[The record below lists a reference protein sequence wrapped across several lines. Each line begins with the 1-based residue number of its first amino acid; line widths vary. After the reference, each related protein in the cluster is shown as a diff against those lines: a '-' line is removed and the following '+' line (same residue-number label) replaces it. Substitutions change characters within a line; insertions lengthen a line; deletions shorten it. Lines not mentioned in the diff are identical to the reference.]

1 MPQQTNLNVSPYFDD
16 FSEDKNFHKVL
27 FKPGFPVQAR
37 ELTTLQSILQSQ
49 IEKFG
54 DHFFKEGSQVIPGG
68 IGVDFTYY
76 GVKIDSSFF
85 GVPVSSYLDKLVGVT
100 IKGATTKVTATV
112 VKVLDSTESEAGFVT
127 LYVKYKNSNPNS
139 EYQVFQ
145 SGESLITNSNII
157 YGSTLIQAGNTF
169 ANTVA
174 LNASFAASA
183 ATISDGVYFVRGNF
197 VSVEK
202 QTVILDQ
209 YNNKPSVRVGLLVN
223 ETVVSSADDPSLN
236 DNSQGF
242 SNYAAP
248 GADRLKINLQLTKK
262 DISDFNDQNFIELVR
277 IKEGVIEKFVD
288 RSQYSLITNE
298 LARRTYD
305 ESGDYVTKS
314 FDVFPRET
322 LNNHSGNKGLFDRG
336 TITPEGNEVSDD
348 LLTYK
353 IMPGKAYVR
362 GYEIQTISPT
372 YLDVDKPRTTV
383 GVPTSGINVE
393 NGTTVK
399 INNISGLP
407 LIGFNENSIIEFRS
421 ERRNETT
428 GGSGTGGPEINHIG
442 FTTVGTARVV
452 DITSSRIYESDASEC
467 ELYLY
472 DIQTYSQ
479 VGINTLAPVENNLRA
494 PAFIK
499 GKSSGATGFLKYD
512 AFHSQ
517 NVILTLTNV
526 SGQFIKNEPL
536 IIDGIEKNIL
546 TTSVNDFNLGDV
558 KSVFQSKD
566 DYSGLGTHFNADTVL
581 NRIIPLAN
589 VGSEFTISGDLTGN
603 PDSVGVVTCT
613 NTNLS
618 PIVRPNDILVYTN
631 PNARLV
637 AGVDERND
645 KQFTYNKV
653 ESVDSNG
660 RNLNIVGVSTVTGV
674 NRGSLIQGQTQ
685 TSTVGVLRPSFTSKG
700 NGFFSS
706 LKYSNVSSVDL
717 TQGDIN
723 LTHQFTVDSSTGQ
736 FIINLDNVPELQ
748 NEPDISWKDIGAD
761 YKLVNESGEII
772 PIYRNNVVVT
782 GKRIITVSG
791 INDNAAGVSGSANS
805 TFITTLDKKSVK
817 SKEKKF
823 GDINSLVISRSKYTS
838 SGIGTTT
845 LNNGLEYSGVYGTRV
860 EDDII
865 SLNCPDVYRVYGA
878 YESKDSDDPKIP
890 TITLTDI
897 TGPVS
902 TVDGFVVGETIQ
914 SLFGLAKAIV
924 VSKDTTNNSL
934 EIQYMNDERFI
945 PDESLLTSK
954 SLITAK
960 ILTTTVGDDDIL
972 GDYYFDNGIR
982 PEFYDYSRL
991 IRSAESSEP
1000 KRKIRVIYQ
1009 KYSVDSTDR
1018 GDFYS
1023 ANSYPSDAYQSISS
1037 TLTRGKLI
1045 RNSDLIDFRPKVKDY
1060 DLSSDTRSPFEFDG
1074 KDFSEAS
1081 GHTQF
1086 TITPKTTLE
1095 VAFDHYVGRIDKIFL
1110 TRDGKFTVQKGV
1122 ASRSPKEP
1130 SNEDSA
1136 LLIGTAYL
1144 PPYIFNARNVKF
1156 IKTDHKRYTMKDIAK
1171 LDNRLSNVEFYT
1183 SLSLLE
1189 TDTNSLTIKDP
1200 STGLDR
1206 FKSGFYV
1213 DNFSTLQLANTS
1225 DPSWGS
1231 SIDTANNL
1239 CRPSHN
1245 TTAIDLQLGSSAIPG
1260 VTNTTTPNADLAF
1273 VTDLGNPNVR
1283 KTGPL
1288 VTLDYNEEE
1297 YQAQKFATRTENV
1310 NPFNIVNWV
1319 GSMELEPESDVWVA
1333 TNQLEVNNV
1342 TIEGAYDAFMTLY
1355 PPDAEGLTPIQW
1367 NAWEENVAGMTE
1379 VPENIGSPIEI
1390 GRVQGESN
1398 WEKTG
1403 VVDLDRVHI
1412 MSNGAGRVIDSGDN
1426 ELANALVDSL
1436 TAGIA
1441 TKNDDGAFLID
1452 RDSAAGQRLIERF
1465 GAPGA
1470 DGLLSG
1476 SGLTQ
1481 FQFVESGESAG
1492 NALGSGFLRALERAG
1507 ETSGTLAALEMQQAI
1522 FDARGDTERGGGA
1535 RFGTFDSGL
1544 GEVEIARRR
1553 TDLVTTAQQ
1562 VEITTTREF
1571 NRTGIQYLI
1580 TEQIDKQSLGN
1591 KVVSRDIIPFMRFR
1605 NVEFIAKRLKPLTR
1619 VYPFFDEI
1627 NFGGFVVPKLL
1638 EVSDISGEFQVGEMV
1653 VGLMPSDNPDIAGD
1667 GINPRIRFRLAQP
1680 NHKYGPYDKPTSTYT
1695 DIPYDPDSTIESQY
1709 SESSTIL
1716 NVDTFGLSSIEEN
1729 GLGWVGIGM
1738 KLVGQTSGAEATVSN
1753 LRLVTDE
1760 NGSVR
1765 GCFFIPDPSVVK
1777 NPKFETGTKT
1787 FRLTDSSSNSRVGGS
1802 VNTSSQG
1809 NFFAQG
1815 EIENLQEDV
1824 IGIRNAKFE
1833 PQELRREQRFDT
1845 STRQETVITQEE
1857 ELVTEDVRWIDPLCQ
1872 SFVTGEGEGV
1882 FLTSVDVYFKT
1893 KSESIPITLQI
1904 RTLRNGNPTQTV
1916 LPFGEVTLDPE
1927 DVTIFEADGSS
1938 STSVTRFTFPSLVY
1952 LQPNREYGITLLSN
1966 SDEYNVYIARMG
1978 EIDVFSSSQ
1987 DDTGT
1992 QTIVSQ
1998 QPSAGV
2004 LFKSQNGSTW
2014 TANQFEDLAYIIN
2027 KAKFKETN
2035 GTVRFYS
2042 PILSEDNNQIKRLRD
2057 NPIIMGSRQIKIG
2070 ITSSIPED
2078 LLAGVSAG
2086 VAITQKNN
2094 PDFSGRIVGLGG
2106 SITRDVSGANL
2117 DVPSYKPSLSIAIDD
2132 PGVGIV
2138 PLTGNGQVTYENVSL
2153 TSATGT
2159 GATCSI
2165 VVENGVV
2172 GVVSVFSGGS
2182 GYQTGQRL
2190 IIDPTNFAIVGNETP
2205 RLSIIGIAA
2214 TDTVFVND
2222 IQGEYDENSQI
2233 DYRTSTGIGVT
2244 LVYQTPNPASV
2255 FPNNTRDGLHMDVLS
2270 HTHGMHSGNNFV
2282 RLSNIRTDI
2291 RPLILLD
2298 AMSKTSTDDIVIAG
2312 TGNTSTIDPYL
2323 NFEGLQVSATNPG
2336 YIKINNE
2343 VIRYTSINSNG
2354 TGLSGITRGVF
2365 DSIAGSHTINN
2376 FVEKY
2381 ELNGVCLARFNKTH
2395 NFADVNV
2402 SVGTSRALDS
2412 FYVKIDTTG
2421 TVDGS
2426 ITILPDRSGS
2436 GSLPKL
2442 FFNETKAAGGTNVK
2456 SSKNLQFELIHP
2468 NVQIFTPAE
2477 TTIDANVRT
2486 ITATSIGA
2494 YQNETPEPSFED
2506 MGFESVVLN
2515 ENNYFD
2521 SPRMVASKVNEDQ
2534 FVNGL
2539 PGSRSLTLELNL
2551 NSKHKDISPV
2561 VDTTRVNTILSTNRI
2576 DNPVKDF
2583 ANNGDIM
2590 NSFTEPHAAVYLTRA
2605 IRLEQPAT
2613 SIKLMF
2619 LGNRPPGTD
2628 IRALYKILRNDG
2640 PDNPEFELF
2649 PGYDNLGDNNEI
2661 LDPRN
2666 SDGLPDTFVPIN
2678 GSDIEYSDYEFTI
2691 DNLPE
2696 YEVYQ
2701 VKILFT
2707 STNQAVVPKIKDLRV
2722 IALA

>member
-68 IGVDFTYY
+68 IGIDFSYY

-100 IKGATTKVTATV
+100 IKGATTEVTATV
-112 VKVLDSTESEAGFVT
+112 VKVLDSTESEEGFVT

-139 EYQVFQ
+139 EFQ
-145 SGESLITNSNII
+145 IFEPGESLITNSNII

-174 LNASFAASA
+174 LNSSFLASA
-183 ATISDGVYFVRGNF
+183 ATINDGVYFVRGNF

-202 QTVILDQ
+202 QTIILDQ
-209 YNNKPSVRVGLLVN
+209 YNSKPSVRVGLLVN
-223 ETVVSSADDPSLN
+223 ETIVSSADDPSLN

-262 DISDFNDQNFIELVR
+262 DINDLNDQNFIELAR
-277 IKEGVIEKFVD
+277 IREGVIEKFVD
-288 RSQYSLITNE
+288 RTVYSEISKE

-305 ESGDYVTKS
+305 ESGNYVTKS

-322 LNNHSGNKGLFDRG
+322 LNNHSGNKGLFDSG
-336 TITPEGNEVSDD
+336 TITPEGNQVSDD

-362 GYEIQTISPT
+362 GYEIEKPVT
-372 YLDVDKPRTTV
+372 YLDVEKPRSTV

-428 GGSGTGGPEINHIG
+428 GGPGTGGPEINHVG

-452 DITSSRIYESDASEC
+452 DITSNRIYESDASEC

-479 VGINTLAPVENNLRA
+479 VGINTLAAAENNLRA
-494 PAFIK
+494 PSFIK

-526 SGQFIKNEPL
+526 SGQFIENEPL
-536 IIDGIEKNIL
+536 IINGIEKNIL

-581 NRIIPLAN
+581 DRVISLAN

-603 PDSVGVVTCT
+603 PTSAGVVTCT

-618 PIVRPNDILVYTN
+618 AIVRTNDILVYTN

-645 KQFTYNKV
+645 NQLTYNKV
-653 ESVDSNG
+653 ESVDFNG
-660 RNLNIVGVSTVTGV
+660 RNLNIVGVATVTGV
-674 NRGSLIQGQTQ
+674 NRGSLIQGETQ
-685 TSTVGVLRPSFTSKG
+685 TATVGVLRPSFISKS
-700 NGFFSS
+700 NGFFSP
-706 LKYSNVSSVDL
+706 LKYNNVSSVDL

-736 FIINLDNVPELQ
+736 FIINLDNVAEFQ
-748 NEPDISWKDIGAD
+748 NEPDISWKDVGAN

-772 PIYRNNVVVT
+772 PIYRNNVVIT

-791 INDNAAGVSGSANS
+791 INANATGVSGSANS

-823 GDINSLVISRSKYTS
+823 STIDSLVISRSKYTS

-860 EDDII
+860 EDDVI
-865 SLNCPDVYRVYGA
+865 SLNCPDVYRVYGV
-878 YESKDSDDPKIP
+878 YESKDFDDPKLP

-897 TGPVS
+897 TGPIS

-934 EIQYMNDERFI
+934 EIQYMNEERFI
-945 PDESLLTSK
+945 SDESLLTTT

-960 ILTTTVGDDDIL
+960 VLATTVGDDDIF

-991 IRSAESSEP
+991 IRTAESFEP
-1000 KRKIRVIYQ
+1000 KRKIKVIYQ

-1023 ANSYPSDAYQSISS
+1023 VNSYPSDVYQSISFTS
-1037 TLTRGKLI
+1037 TRGELI

-1060 DLSSDTRSPFEFDG
+1060 DLNSDTRSPFEFDG

-1086 TITPKTTLE
+1086 TITPKTVLE

-1122 ASRSPKEP
+1122 ASRNPQEP
-1130 SNEDSA
+1130 SNEDDA

-1156 IKTDHKRYTMKDIAK
+1156 IKTEHKRYTMKDIAK
-1171 LDNRLSNVEFYT
+1171 LDSRLSNVEFYT

-1225 DPSWGS
+1225 DPSWGC
-1231 SIDTANNL
+1231 SIDTENNL
-1239 CRPSHN
+1239 CRPTHN
-1245 TTAIDLQLGSSAIPG
+1245 TPSIDLQLGSSAIPG
-1260 VTNTTTPNADLAF
+1260 VTSTTTPNADLAF

-1288 VTLDYNEEE
+1288 VTLDYDEEE
-1297 YQAQKFATRTENV
+1297 YQSQKFATRTENV
-1310 NPFNIVNWV
+1310 NPFNIVNWS
-1319 GSMELEPESDVWVA
+1319 GSMELEPASDIWIA

-1342 TIEGAYDAFMTLY
+1342 TIEGSYQAFMDLY
-1355 PPDAEGLTPIQW
+1355 PPEADGWSAIQW
-1367 NAWEENVAGMTE
+1367 NAWEENFAGRTE
-1379 VPENIGSPIEI
+1379 TERNIGAPIEI
-1390 GRVQGESN
+1390 GRTSSTSN

-1403 VVDLDRVHI
+1403 VVNRDRVHI
-1412 MSNGAGRVIDSGDN
+1412 MSNGAGAAIDRGDN
-1426 ELANALVDSL
+1426 ALANALVDSL
-1436 TAGIA
+1436 TRGVA
-1441 TKNDDGAFLID
+1441 TKTATGAFLID
-1452 RDSAAGQRLIERF
+1452 RNSAAGQRLTARF

-1470 DGLLSG
+1470 DGLLRG
-1476 SGLTQ
+1476 SGTTQ
-1481 FQFVESGESAG
+1481 FQFVDSGAG
-1492 NALGSGFLRALERAG
+1492 NALGSGFLRALQRQNIRPG
-1507 ETSGTLAALEMQQAI
+1507 STDALRLQQDI
-1522 FDARGDTERGGGA
+1522 QLRRPEGGGA
-1535 RFGTFDSGL
+1535 RFGTADSGL

-1553 TDLVTTAQQ
+1553 TDTVTTSQQ
-1562 VEITTTREF
+1562 VEVTTRHEF
-1571 NRTGIQYLI
+1571 NRTGVSYKV

-1591 KVVSRDIIPFMRFR
+1591 KVVSRDVIPFMRFR

-1627 NFGGFVVPKLL
+1627 NLGGFIVPKLL
-1638 EVSDISGEFQVGEMV
+1638 EISDVSGEFQVGEIIQ
-1653 VGLMPSDNPDIAGD
+1653 GLMPNDNPDIAGD
-1667 GINPRIRFRLAQP
+1667 GINPRIRFRLAQA
-1680 NHKYGPYDKPTSTYT
+1680 NHKYGPYDEPTSTYSN
-1695 DIPYDPDSTIESQY
+1695 IPYDPDSTIESQY

-1760 NGSVR
+1760 NGSIR
-1765 GCFFIPDPSVVK
+1765 GCFFIPDSTVVK

-1787 FRLTDSSSNSRVGGS
+1787 FRLTDSEANSRIGGA
-1802 VNTSSQG
+1802 VNTSAET

-1815 EIENLQEDV
+1815 ELDNLQEDV
-1824 IGIRNAKFE
+1824 IGVRNARIETKDHTDQKFE
-1833 PQELRREQRFDT
+1833 ETR
-1845 STRQETVITQEE
+1845 RQETRIDQE
-1857 ELVTEDVRWIDPLCQ
+1857 ELVTEEVRWIDPLCQ

-1882 FLTSVDVYFKT
+1882 FLTSVDIYFKT

-1904 RTLRNGNPTQTV
+1904 RTLRNGSPTQTV
-1916 LPFGEVTLDPE
+1916 IPFGEVTLEPE

-1938 STSVTRFTFPSLVY
+1938 STSVTRFTFPSLAY

-1978 EIDVFSSSQ
+1978 EVDVFSSSQ
-1987 DDTGT
+1987 EDTGT

-2014 TANQFEDLAYIIN
+2014 TANQFEDLAYTIN
-2027 KAKFKETN
+2027 KAKFKETT
-2035 GTVRFYS
+2035 GTIRFYS

-2070 ITSSIPED
+2070 ITSSIAED

-2106 SITRDVSGANL
+2106 SMTRDVSGANL
-2117 DVPSYKPSLSIAIDD
+2117 DVPSYKPSLSVAIDD

-2159 GATCSI
+2159 GVTCSI

-2190 IIDPTNFAIVGNETP
+2190 IIDPTNFARVGNETP
-2205 RLSIIGIAA
+2205 RLSVIGIAA
-2214 TDTVFVND
+2214 TDTVFVDD

-2233 DYRTSTGIGVT
+2233 QYRTSTGIGVT
-2244 LVYQTPNPASV
+2244 LVSQTPNSASV
-2255 FPNNTRDGLHMDVLS
+2255 FPNNTRDGLHMDVLF

-2282 RLSNIRTDI
+2282 SLSNIRTDV

-2312 TGNTSTIDPYL
+2312 TGNTSSIDPYL

-2336 YIKINNE
+2336 YVKINNE
-2343 VIRYTSINSNG
+2343 VIKYTSINSNG

-2365 DSIAGSHTINN
+2365 DSVAGSHTTNN

-2402 SVGTSRALDS
+2402 SVGTSRTLDS

-2442 FFNETKAAGGTNVK
+2442 FFNETKMAGGTNVK

-2468 NVQIFTPAE
+2468 NVQVFTPAE

-2494 YQNETPEPSFED
+2494 YQNEIPESSFED

-2521 SPRMVASKVNEDQ
+2521 SPRMVASRVNEDQ

-2561 VDTTRVNTILSTNRI
+2561 VDTTRVNAILSTNRI

-2590 NSFTEPHAAVYLTRA
+2590 DSFTEPHAAVYLTQA

-2628 IRALYKILRNDG
+2628 IRALYKIFRNDG

-2649 PGYDNLGDNNEI
+2649 PGYNNLGDNSEI